1 MSKGKIYEQ
10 VELNQREVSLL
21 LRAHCSLKGHPQPL
35 CICSNPGIGKS
46 EMVKA
51 AAAAAGAT
59 WENKRYFEVRA
70 SQLVDS
76 SDLTGLPMIIKKTRD
91 IDGHTVEYDHTT
103 RYSIPELLPIQRE
116 DSTQEEL
123 DATYVLFFDEINR
136 SSDPAIMNAIF
147 QMSTEFRINQHKLM
161 PNTIMILAINP
172 DNTGYAVNEMCPALI
187 NRINFVFMR
196 CDTEPWLDW
205 AQQPSK
211 ADPDKTNVLPVIRD
225 YIASHPKMLSSDGII
240 TKEGD
245 DKRFPTPRAWKNLS
259 DAIGRYNLAFD
270 THNKLDLSAKIMSG
284 IVGYNAAFDFADFA
298 RTALEDRPLN
308 GEEVLKHYRTSKE
321 MQEKVKHEDEN
332 GRRTYD
338 VTKVS
343 ITYRAML
350 DKLYTRKGKLTL
362 KEAKNFIQFLLDITA
377 EQVGAISN
385 ELMGDKELEF
395 TQWFVTDILGKDKE
409 AYQMWEQLKSNLGA
423 KCIGVSDLLE
433 E

>member
-1 MSKGKIYEQ
+1 MANKKFYEQ
-10 VELNQREVSLL
+10 VELNQREVLAVL
-21 LRAHCSLKGHPQPL
+21 KAHCMQKGHPQPICL
-35 CICSNPGIGKS
+35 CSSPGIGKS
-46 EMVKA
+46 QMVQQA
-51 AAAAAGAT
+51 AASIGAT

-76 SDLTGLPMIIKKTRD
+76 SDLTGLPMIAKKTRTTA
-91 IDGHTVEYDHTT
+91 DGGIEEYDHTT
-103 RYSIPELLPIQRE
+103 RYTIPELLPIQRE

-136 SSDPAIMNAIF
+136 SSDPSIMNAIF

-172 DNTGYAVNEMCPALI
+172 ENTGYAVNEMCPALV
-187 NRINFVFMR
+187 NRINFLFMR
-196 CDTEPWLDW
+196 CDTEPWLAW
-205 AQQPSK
+205 AQENNINK
-211 ADPDKTNVLPVIRD
+211 AIID
-225 YIASHPKMLSSDGII
+225 YIAAHPKQLSSDGII

-245 DKRFPTPRAWKNLS
+245 DKRFPTPRAWVNVDRALR
-259 DAIGRYNLAFD
+259 GFNLAFD
-270 THNKLDLSAKIMSG
+270 TPTKLDMSARIISG
-284 IVGYNAAFDFADFA
+284 IVGISAAYDFADFA
-298 RTALEDRPLN
+298 KTALEDRPLN
-308 GEEVLKHYRTSKE
+308 GEDVLKHYRTDKS
-321 MQEKVKHEDEN
+321 MQEKVKHEVD

-350 DKLYTRKGKLTL
+350 DKMYTRKGKLTL

-395 TQWFVTDILGKDKE
+395 TQWFVTDILGRDKE
-409 AYQMWEQLKSNLGA
+409 AYEMWEQLKANLGA
-423 KCIGVSDLLE
+423 KCIGVSDLLSE
-433 E
+433 D